1 MRRKPGL
8 LLLGAALFGLQIVI
22 DLHYQDWLAALTPWQ
37 HRLPL
42 VGRLN
47 VSGQPFVLSV
57 GFTLLRAFLYTYL
70 LRLIT
75 GSRAYARQFF
85 WLHLLL
91 FALGGLL
98 YVVKRNLGGYVAVP
112 PQLNYAVFFLTN
124 TPFLFLAS
132 LPAYYYLFAPREES
146 SPDGD

>member
-1 MRRKPGL
+1 MRRKPGA

-22 DLHYQDWLAALTPWQ
+22 DLHYQDWLMALAPYGQ
-37 HRLPL
+37 RLPGL
-42 VGRLN
+42 GKLT
-47 VSGQPFVLSV
+47 VSGQPFVLSA

-75 GSRAYARQFF
+75 RSRAYARQFF

-98 YVVKRNLGGYVAVP
+98 YVVKRNGYAAVP
-112 PQLNYAVFFLTN
+112 PGLNYAVFFLTN

-146 SPDGD
+146 SPGGD

>member
-1 MRRKPGL
+1 MRRNPGL
-8 LLLGAALFGLQIVI
+8 VLLGAALLGLQIVI
-22 DLHYQDWLAALTPWQ
+22 DLYYQEWLAALTPYQ

-42 VGRLN
+42 LGKLN
-47 VSGQPFVLSV
+47 VSSQSFVLSV
-57 GFTLLRAFLYTYL
+57 GFTLVRASIYTYL

-91 FALGGLL
+91 FAFGGVL
-98 YVVKRNLGGYVAVP
+98 YVVKRSLGAYVPVP

-132 LPAYYYLFAPREES
+132 LPAYYYLFSPREGA
-146 SPDGD
+146 SPGGD

>member
-1 MRRKPGL
+1 MRRKPGP
-8 LLLGAALFGLQIVI
+8 LLLGAALLGLQIVI
-22 DLHYQDWLAALTPWQ
+22 DLHYLEWLAALTPYQ

-42 VGRLN
+42 LGTWH
-47 VSGQPFVLSV
+47 VSSQPFVLSV
-57 GFTLLRAFLYTYL
+57 GFTLLRAFIYTYL

-75 GSRAYARQFF
+75 RSRAYARQFF

-91 FALGGLL
+91 FAVGGLL
-98 YVVKRNLGGYVAVP
+98 YVVKRHFGGYVPVP

-132 LPAYYYLFAPREES
+132 LPAYYYLFPSGEEA
-146 SPDGD
+146 SPGGD

>member
-8 LLLGAALFGLQIVI
+8 LLLGAALFGLQILI
-22 DLHYQDWLAALTPWQ
+22 DLHYRDWLIALTPYQ
-37 HRLPL
+37 RQLPGL
-42 VGRLN
+42 GKLN

-91 FALGGLL
+91 FALGALL
-98 YVVKRNLGGYVAVP
+98 YVVKRNGGGYVAVP

-146 SPDGD
+146 SPGGD

>member
-1 MRRKPGL
+1 MRRKPGP
-8 LLLGAALFGLQIVI
+8 LLLGAALFGLQIAI
-22 DLHYQDWLAALTPWQ
+22 DLNYQDWLAALTPYA

-42 VGRLN
+42 LGTLHMG
-47 VSGQPFVLSV
+47 SQSFVLSV
-57 GFTLLRAFLYTYL
+57 GFTLLRASVYTYL

-91 FALGGLL
+91 FAIGGLL
-98 YVVKRNLGGYVAVP
+98 FVVKRATGGYVAVSP
-112 PQLNYAVFFLTN
+112 GLNNAVFFLTN

-132 LPAYYYLFAPREES
+132 LPAYYYLFSPREES
-146 SPDGD
+146 SPGGD